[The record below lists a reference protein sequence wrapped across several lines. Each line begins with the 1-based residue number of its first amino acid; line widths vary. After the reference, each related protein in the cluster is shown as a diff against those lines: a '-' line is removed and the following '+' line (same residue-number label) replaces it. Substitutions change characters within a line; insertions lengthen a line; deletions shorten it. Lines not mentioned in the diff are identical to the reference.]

1 MVNNTI
7 KTRLCPYSKTMF
19 EAKRQNQIYRSA
31 SDRISHNNL
40 LNNLLRKKLS
50 FINKQLLKNY
60 KIADAL
66 IADFND
72 VSVHKQFLRGK
83 GFSFQMFT
91 HVSQKEDEIVYG
103 LYDISF
109 MKLTDED
116 YYYLYRTK

>member
-1 MVNNTI
+1 MLNNPT
-7 KTRLCPYSKTMF
+7 KTRLCPYSKTLF

-31 SDRISHNNL
+31 FDRVSFNNEQ
-40 LNNLLRKKLS
+40 NNLLRKKLS

-66 IADFND
+66 IGDFTD

-91 HVSQKEDEIVYG
+91 HVSQKEDDIVYG

>member
-1 MVNNTI
+1 MLNNPI

-31 SDRISHNNL
+31 SDRISFNNL
-40 LNNLLRKKLS
+40 QNNLLRKRLS

-60 KIADAL
+60 KIVDAL
-66 IADFND
+66 LGDFTD

-91 HVSQKEDEIVYG
+91 HVSDKEDEIVFG

-109 MKLTDED
+109 MKLLDED

>member
-1 MVNNTI
+1 MLNNST
-7 KTRLCPYSKTMF
+7 KTRLCPFTNLAFRAHRNNQRFSTP
-19 EAKRQNQIYRSA
+19 EARKSY
-31 SDRISHNNL
+31 HNL
-40 LNNLLRKKLS
+40 LNNSLRKKLS

-66 IADFND
+66 LGDFTD

-91 HVSQKEDEIVYG
+91 HVSQKDEDIVFG
-103 LYDISF
+103 LYDIAF

>member
-1 MVNNTI
+1 MLNNPI
-7 KTRLCPYSKTMF
+7 KTRLCPYSKTTF

-31 SDRISHNNL
+31 SDRISYNNL
-40 LNNLLRKKLS
+40 QNNFLRKKLS

-66 IADFND
+66 LGDIND

-91 HVSQKEDEIVYG
+91 HVSQKDDDIVFG
-103 LYDISF
+103 LYDIAF

>member
-1 MVNNTI
+1 MP
-7 KTRLCPYSKTMF
+7 KTPEIRLCPYSNKTF
-19 EAKRQNQIYRSA
+19 KAKRQNQVFASA
-31 SDRISHNNL
+31 EDRIAYHNEQ
-40 LNNLLRKKLS
+40 NNFLRKKLS

-66 IADFND
+66 LGDFND

-91 HVSQKEDEIVYG
+91 HVSQKDDDIVFG
-103 LYDISF
+103 LYDIAF
-109 MKLTDED
+109 MKLPDED

>member
-1 MVNNTI
+1 MQ
-7 KTRLCPYSKTMF
+7 KEGELRLCPYSNTF
-19 EAKRQNQIYRSA
+19 FQASRQNQVYRSKF
-31 SDRISHNNL
+31 DRVSFHNEQ
-40 LNNLLRKKLS
+40 NNILRKKLS
-50 FINKQLLKNY
+50 LINKQLLKNY

-66 IADFND
+66 LGDFND

>member
-1 MVNNTI
+1 MLDNST
-7 KTRLCPYSKTMF
+7 KTRLCPYSKTLF

-31 SDRISHNNL
+31 FDRVSFNNEQ
-40 LNNLLRKKLS
+40 NNSLRKKLS

-66 IADFND
+66 LGDFTD

-91 HVSQKEDEIVYG
+91 HVSQKEDDIVFG
-103 LYDISF
+103 LYDIAF
-109 MKLTDED
+109 MKLADED
-116 YYYLYRTK
+116 YYFLYRTK